1 MSQADLHNCVLLW
14 LVAHSEIP
22 RSICSGVLSQW
33 EQNIMAEF
41 WPPSPPVSHPSLE
54 EEAGG
59 HGGSTGGAQHA
70 GLSPVLRQA
79 GGSTLGGSITG
90 TGTSGPQSW
99 PARLSPQGLG
109 SDGGGLEVEVRS
121 SIGDG

>member
-59 HGGSTGGAQHA
+59 HGGSAGGAQHA
-70 GLSPVLRQA
+70 DL
-79 GGSTLGGSITG
+79 TLGGSVTG

-109 SDGGGLEVEVRS
+109 SDGGGVEVEVRS
-121 SIGDG
+121 SVGDG